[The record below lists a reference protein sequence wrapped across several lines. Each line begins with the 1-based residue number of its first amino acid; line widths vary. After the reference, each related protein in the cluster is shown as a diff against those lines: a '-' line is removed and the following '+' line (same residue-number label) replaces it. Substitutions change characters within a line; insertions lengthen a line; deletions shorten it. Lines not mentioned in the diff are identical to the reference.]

1 VQLKARPMR
10 LFRRRE
16 PWAIGPSEPVPAE
29 PAEPVVSVARTL
41 VKSEP
46 ELAELVAS
54 DPRLGTEEITV
65 ELAEKGFGTRVSI
78 SVTASSGFEE
88 ADLERLLDE
97 LAEPQRRPFTNA

>member
-1 VQLKARPMR
+1 MR

-16 PWAIGPSEPVPAE
+16 PWVIEPTDAVAVEPPEPVA
-29 PAEPVVSVARTL
+29 SVARTL

-54 DPRLGTEEITV
+54 DPRLGAEEITV
-65 ELAEKGFGTRVSI
+65 ELAEKGFGTRVAI
-78 SVTASSGFEE
+78 SATRSSGFDE

-97 LAEPQRRPFTNA
+97 LAEPQRRPFTNT